1 MHRPEGLT
9 STANSCYPLAR
20 ASTAR
25 GEETMNEMLDETMKG
40 TSEDS
45 ELVELGDASEVTMGP
60 NWGPWID
67 AGGWPKPF

>member
-1 MHRPEGLT
+1 
-9 STANSCYPLAR
+9 
-20 ASTAR
+20 
-25 GEETMNEMLDETMKG
+25 MNEMLDETMKG